1 MWSHHNKLLTSL
13 LKYHVYTM
21 DARIVLADL
30 FLMCGG
36 RGVFPW
42 SVAGFIHPKTRNPS
56 LLFTSS
62 VSLHD
67 GRTHWHST
75 AAAHRG
81 AQSNTQGLLLSIH
94 NHSLPTKHSRGIS
107 YLIFWTHP
115 LSTSRKV
122 PSGPSSRL
130 LRHWSVSGVARLI
143 SSSRIHHPSCI
154 ACTRAP

>member
-1 MWSHHNKLLTSL
+1 MAADSSSHLHAFTEHMSVWSHHNKLLTSL

-21 DARIVLADL
+21 DTRIVLADL

-107 YLIFWTHP
+107 YLISFGPTP
-115 LSTSRKV
+115 YPQVGKSPQV
-122 PSGPSSRL
+122 PPVGCSGTGASLGWP
-130 LRHWSVSGVARLI
+130 G
-143 SSSRIHHPSCI
+143 
-154 ACTRAP
+154 